1 MQAEDW
7 QRLGLDAPTTDL
19 LAIKRAY
26 AAQLKRT
33 RPDDDAEAYQ
43 ALRQTYEWAQQWAR
57 WQAEAAPES
66 PPLEQPAAPA
76 PEATSPVA
84 APPPAGVVTPEP
96 ETVATPEEL
105 VSRAHQIWRQ
115 QGEAAF
121 LSHWPVLRQGLEA
134 LPLSAVPEA
143 SARLAEFVIHEPD
156 LPEHWLIEV
165 DRHFGWRE
173 DFRTARLIGPQRAQA
188 LLQALDERIV
198 RPISD
203 PSVLAQLEP
212 LLRVARLVRGGQRL
226 KALVFA
232 LLSGGMLQALYDAL
246 PPRQWRALGFE
257 IPTQTA
263 VRAVM
268 SRAGSVRLALAAAL
282 LGAVMLAAGMRVVEM
297 VPVLGSLAIATL
309 FLFFVAMWV
318 NGLLGGWFG
327 QRGLNHSLA
336 ARLRAWHAH
345 PRRAEA
351 GFVLLALSALAAWA
365 GGAWAPEF
373 GPLAALP
380 WLAATLLAAMVLW
393 PQDLRH
399 GAVVLVGA
407 AIGTWMALVSKTLGH
422 GTDAA
427 VPGSGALAGTIGL
440 AWALVAGTAYERGWW
455 GTRDDRRLAKP
466 QVWLFAPIVN
476 SLALCDRWGYGF
488 ALATAPL
495 LVGFALVD
503 VVRSTPWGLYIG
515 WTLLVLAFGLGQDQ
529 LFKAGERLAGR
540 WRA

>member
-1 MQAEDW
+1 
-7 QRLGLDAPTTDL
+7 
-19 LAIKRAY
+19 
-26 AAQLKRT
+26 
-33 RPDDDAEAYQ
+33 
-43 ALRQTYEWAQQWAR
+43 
-57 WQAEAAPES
+57 
-66 PPLEQPAAPA
+66 
-76 PEATSPVA
+76 
-84 APPPAGVVTPEP
+84 
-96 ETVATPEEL
+96 
-105 VSRAHQIWRQ
+105 
-115 QGEAAF
+115 
-121 LSHWPVLRQGLEA
+121 
-134 LPLSAVPEA
+134 
-143 SARLAEFVIHEPD
+143 
-156 LPEHWLIEV
+156 
-165 DRHFGWRE
+165 
-173 DFRTARLIGPQRAQA
+173 
-188 LLQALDERIV
+188 
-198 RPISD
+198 
-203 PSVLAQLEP
+203 
-212 LLRVARLVRGGQRL
+212 
-226 KALVFA
+226 
-232 LLSGGMLQALYDAL
+232 
-246 PPRQWRALGFE
+246 
-257 IPTQTA
+257 
-263 VRAVM
+263 
-268 SRAGSVRLALAAAL
+268 
-282 LGAVMLAAGMRVVEM
+282 MLAAGMRVVEM

-327 QRGLNHSLA
+327 QRGRDHALA
-336 ARLRAWHAH
+336 ARLRSWHAH

-407 AIGTWMALVSKTLGH
+407 AIGTWMALVSQTLGH

-427 VPGSGALAGTIGL
+427 VPGSGALAGSLGL